1 MKKIFLSLAAIS
13 ALIIQT
19 GCDDKKEEQKPAQ
32 ELSQNVKSSTEEI
45 SKKINE
51 VVDTTANKVNENIAL
66 VVEKTEPIINETLK
80 NANENVSETTK
91 NIANTIKESTNE
103 VANTIKESTDSA
115 AKAITDGIDKVSSSV
130 ENVLKTD
137 AATLFKKC
145 IACHGKNAEKLAP
158 GAEVVINTLSE
169 SEIYE
174 ALSGYKAGT
183 FGGKSQKTMQ
193 LQVKNLNDE
202 DFKALAKYIK
212 TL

>member
-19 GCDDKKEEQKPAQ
+19 GCDDKKEEQKSAQ
-32 ELSQNVKSSTEEI
+32 ELSQNVKSSTEEVA
-45 SKKINE
+45 KKIDTIVDNVATKVDE
-51 VVDTTANKVNENIAL
+51 HINTAANQVEPMINSAVDSISDTTKSVANNL
-66 VVEKTEPIINETLK
+66 
-80 NANENVSETTK
+80 
-91 NIANTIKESTNE
+91 KESTNE

-115 AKAITDGIDKVSSSV
+115 AKAITDGIDKASSSV

>member
-19 GCDDKKEEQKPAQ
+19 GCNDKKEEQKPAQ
-32 ELSQNVKSSTEEI
+32 ELSQNVKSSTEEVV
-45 SKKINE
+45 KKIDTIVDNVATKVDE
-51 VVDTTANKVNENIAL
+51 HINTAANQVEPMINSAVDSISDTTKSVANNL
-66 VVEKTEPIINETLK
+66 
-80 NANENVSETTK
+80 
-91 NIANTIKESTNE
+91 KESTNE

-115 AKAITDGIDKVSSSV
+115 VKAITDGIDKVSSSV

>member
-1 MKKIFLSLAAIS
+1 MKKIFLSLAVIS

-32 ELSQNVKSSTEEI
+32 ELSQNVKSSTEEVA
-45 SKKINE
+45 KKIDTIVDNVATKVDE
-51 VVDTTANKVNENIAL
+51 HINTAANQVEPMINSAVDSISDTTKSVANNL
-66 VVEKTEPIINETLK
+66 
-80 NANENVSETTK
+80 
-91 NIANTIKESTNE
+91 KESTNE

>member
-32 ELSQNVKSSTEEI
+32 ELSQNVKSSTEEVA
-45 SKKINE
+45 KKIDTIVDNVATKVDE
-51 VVDTTANKVNENIAL
+51 HINTAANQVEPMINSAVDSISDTTKSVANNL
-66 VVEKTEPIINETLK
+66 
-80 NANENVSETTK
+80 
-91 NIANTIKESTNE
+91 KESTNE

>member
-1 MKKIFLSLAAIS
+1 MINSAVDSIS
-13 ALIIQT
+13 
-19 GCDDKKEEQKPAQ
+19 
-32 ELSQNVKSSTEEI
+32 
-45 SKKINE
+45 
-51 VVDTTANKVNENIAL
+51 DTTKSVANNL
-66 VVEKTEPIINETLK
+66 
-80 NANENVSETTK
+80 
-91 NIANTIKESTNE
+91 KESTNE

-158 GAEVVINTLSE
+158 GAEVAINTLSE

>member
-19 GCDDKKEEQKPAQ
+19 GCNDKKEEQKPAQ
-32 ELSQNVKSSTEEI
+32 ELSQNVKSSTEEVA
-45 SKKINE
+45 KKIDTIVDNVATKVDE
-51 VVDTTANKVNENIAL
+51 HINTAANQVEPMINSAVDSISDTTKSVANNL
-66 VVEKTEPIINETLK
+66 
-80 NANENVSETTK
+80 
-91 NIANTIKESTNE
+91 KESTNE

>member
-19 GCDDKKEEQKPAQ
+19 GCDDKKEEQKPTQ
-32 ELSQNVKSSTEEI
+32 ELSQNVKSSTEEVA
-45 SKKINE
+45 KKIDTIVDNVATKVDE
-51 VVDTTANKVNENIAL
+51 HINTAANQVEPMINSAVDSISDTTKSVANNL
-66 VVEKTEPIINETLK
+66 
-80 NANENVSETTK
+80 
-91 NIANTIKESTNE
+91 KESTNE

>member
-19 GCDDKKEEQKPAQ
+19 GCNDKKEEQKPAQ
-32 ELSQNVKSSTEEI
+32 ELSQNVKSSTEEVA
-45 SKKINE
+45 KKINTIVDNVATKVDE
-51 VVDTTANKVNENIAL
+51 HINTAANQVEPMINSAVDSISDTTKSVANNL
-66 VVEKTEPIINETLK
+66 
-80 NANENVSETTK
+80 
-91 NIANTIKESTNE
+91 KESTNE

>member
-1 MKKIFLSLAAIS
+1 MINSAVDSIS
-13 ALIIQT
+13 
-19 GCDDKKEEQKPAQ
+19 
-32 ELSQNVKSSTEEI
+32 
-45 SKKINE
+45 
-51 VVDTTANKVNENIAL
+51 DTTKSVANNL
-66 VVEKTEPIINETLK
+66 
-80 NANENVSETTK
+80 
-91 NIANTIKESTNE
+91 KESTNE

-115 AKAITDGIDKVSSSV
+115 AKAITDGIDKASSSV